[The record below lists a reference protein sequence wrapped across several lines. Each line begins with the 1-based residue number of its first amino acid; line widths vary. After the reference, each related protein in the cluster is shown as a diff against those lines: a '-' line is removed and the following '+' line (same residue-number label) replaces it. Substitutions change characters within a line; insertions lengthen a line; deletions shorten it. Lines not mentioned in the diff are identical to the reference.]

1 MRQAVLTPG
10 QGGYYTNVD
19 SEHLKP
25 YDLLTAQNCYW
36 DGHLRKRNGIGVYAT
51 NSWATADVVQG
62 YHRLYVSTDT
72 AWYAVMAVDDGSTV
86 IFYYSTSTGAT
97 AIDTSYTWTTGN
109 EVEMDSM
116 DGEVIAVNGTD
127 KPAYIYHDGSGWVI
141 DDLEIYDT
149 RTRATTNWFAGYLDA
164 SGVAASVTTGYIDDS
179 TDARDEGTDD
189 FDLNQNVASDGI
201 WVACDYTFNRLYLYG
216 VDTLASD
223 LVLNYEY
230 YKGSGTWGTCSMVT
244 SLSLDV
250 ATGTLTVEWNYPTD
264 WAVADS
270 SLSTDQLDNRYVFRM
285 YFTTNPSATT
295 VCDYLDVAHT
305 QYLTQIFDD
314 ERPRTVRVHKNH
326 FFLGFEN
333 TLNHSPYHQA
343 TGWRAGDVYYFEEGG
358 TRINALEPHGEY
370 LAVVKDGGIHGVF
383 GNSFANFYQK
393 YLTKGGTISGRSVI
407 AKGTNLF
414 MANKDGIYRWD
425 GTERLKISKHIQD
438 DYDSLVASNVAMDI
452 AGEKVIAIDY
462 QGWIYISFPS
472 NSTTLIFDPD
482 TCRIDDFGDGRVSFY
497 KFDNYRADIFSYH
510 NGAGDNGYL
519 IAVAN
524 FAPPMLQRCNSAV
537 YETYDNISATV
548 AIDMQMQTP
557 YFPMENFEEAK
568 HYGRVK
574 PKLGEVASP
583 TNAACVFTIYGQ
595 DGTSSAVTTFTV
607 ATGSGWWSTD
617 VSIPYELDGKAIGF
631 KIQHNQISAFK
642 VAGLS
647 LDYEPRSF

>member
-1 MRQAVLTPG
+1 MKQAVITPG
-10 QGGYYTNVD
+10 QGGYYTNVA
-19 SEHLKP
+19 SEQLKP

-36 DGHLRKRNGIGVYAT
+36 DSSLVKRNGIGAYAT
-51 NSWATADVVQG
+51 NSWTATDTVQG

-72 AWYAVMAVDDGSTV
+72 AWYTLMAVDDGSTV

-97 AIDTSYTWTTGN
+97 AIDASYTWTTGN
-109 EVEMDSM
+109 KVEMDSM
-116 DGEVIAVNGTD
+116 DGEAIAVNGTD
-127 KPAYIYHDGSGWVI
+127 KPAFIYHDGSGWVI

-179 TDARDEGTDD
+179 TDARDAGTDD
-189 FDLNQNVASDGI
+189 FDLNQAVASDGI

-216 VDTLASD
+216 VETLASD

-230 YKGSGTWGTCSMVT
+230 YKGSGAWGTCSMVT
-244 SLSLDV
+244 QLGLDV

-264 WAVADS
+264 WSAADS
-270 SLSTDQLDNRYVFRM
+270 DLSTDQLDNRYVFRM
-285 YFTTNPSATT
+285 YFTTHPSATT
-295 VCDYLDVAHT
+295 VCDYLNIAHT

-314 ERPRTVRVHKNH
+314 ERPRTVKVHKNH
-326 FFLGFEN
+326 YFLGFEN

-343 TGWRAGDVYYFEEGG
+343 SGWRVGDVYYFTEGG
-358 TRINALEPHGEY
+358 RRIQALETYGEY

-393 YLTKGGTISGRSVI
+393 YLIKGGTVSGRSVV
-407 AKGTNLF
+407 AKGADLF
-414 MANKDGIYRWD
+414 MADRDGLYRWD
-425 GTERLKISKHIQD
+425 GSERLKISKHIQD
-438 DYDSLVASNVAMDI
+438 DYDSFTTSNVSA
-452 AGEKVIAIDY
+452 VDY
-462 QGWIYISFPS
+462 NGWLYMSFPS
-472 NSTTLIFDPD
+472 DSTTLIFDPD
-482 TCRIDDFGDGRVSFY
+482 TFRKDDFGDGRVSFY
-497 KFDNYRADIFSYH
+497 KYNNYRADIFCNQ

-524 FAPPMLQRCNSAV
+524 FATPLLQRCDNGTNDSVTSA
-537 YETYDNISATV
+537 A
-548 AIDMQMQTP
+548 AIDMQVKTP
-557 YFPMENFEEAK
+557 YFPLGNFEEVK

-574 PKLGEVASP
+574 PKLGEVASA
-583 TNAACVFTIYGQ
+583 TSAGYVFTIYGQ
-595 DGTSSAVTTFTV
+595 DGTSTAAITFSV

-631 KIQHNQISAFK
+631 GIQHNQLSAAK
-642 VAGLS
+642 VAGFA